1 MQKANRVIIVVG
13 MLLLI
18 VACSGPLGC
27 MQREFP
33 DVPIDTAAAAEP
45 LAPQVV
51 AQRPFSGEEMPVD
64 GHIDVY
70 FDQPMDQASVE
81 AALSLSPSVPFT
93 TTWIDDSTI
102 RITPSEPLQRAERY
116 TVQIAA
122 TAASAEGL
130 PLVEAI
136 SFRVQTVGFL
146 EVTEVVPTES
156 AEEVEADSPITVFF
170 NRPVV
175 PLGVRPDADTI
186 PHPLSF
192 EPDIPG
198 EGEWLN
204 TSIYMWHPSRP
215 MLGGQDY
222 TVTVG
227 AGLEDQTGGVLT
239 EDFTWAFTIS
249 RPAIAELSPAAD
261 TTQVALDEDVRIT
274 FTQPMDRATTEAA
287 FSITAG
293 GQAARGSVSW
303 EDDDRVLVFS
313 PAGLLP
319 IGSVFNVEVDGSAL
333 SAGGGAP
340 LDRAYNWTFQTVP
353 FPAVRSTDPSNG
365 NDYVYPGNGISITFT
380 APMDESTIEPE
391 LLEVSPPLPEDAEVY
406 YSTYS
411 DSLTTYAMLEPSTDY
426 TVTLLPGAADP
437 YGNTIAEPY
446 TFTFRTAPLEPMVQL
461 NTPGTVG
468 LYSAYS
474 RTQLFALYRNVSRID
489 FSVYAITL
497 DEFVNLSTNYDALN
511 GYAPRPD
518 AQVFGQQVQS
528 EADLNVATYA
538 YVPITNASGGSLDP
552 GVYLL
557 IADAPEVMGDVR
569 HLMIVANANLT
580 FKYSNGSGMVWLTD
594 MQSGQPVA
602 DAPVAFYDP
611 GMNTLGQAATNA
623 DGVAQTDLPTTE
635 DYWET
640 RYAVVQ
646 GDGLFA
652 IASNNWTN
660 GIDTWAFGVYGTLYE
675 EDYTVYLHTD
685 RPLYRPGQ
693 DVNFRGI
700 LRNKDG
706 VDYTLPS
713 AGTAVHVRIT
723 NSVGDIVYEQNLT
736 VDEFGAFNDTLTLD
750 EEASLGYY
758 NIEVQLGDFWS
769 SLGFQVA
776 EYRKPEFQVT
786 LTPEAEEVI
795 VGDTIRATVDAQ
807 FYFGGAVSDAE
818 VSWTVMSGM
827 YYLDYSGPGNYSFSD
842 YNWDVYES
850 DYIPGYGRVIAEG
863 TGTTDA
869 RGQFVI
875 EVPASL
881 EDSPGSRI
889 FTIEAIV
896 TDIDD
901 RSVAGRTEVVVHR
914 GEVYPG
920 IQPVN
925 FIGEAGESQ
934 DVSLIAVDWDGEPV
948 ANQTVTVTVVERD
961 WYSVREEDEFG
972 HVVWT
977 WEVEETPVGTAQ
989 TVRTDAEGRATAS
1002 FTPPNGGT
1010 FKVIATITDSRGN
1023 AVTSSAFMWISGDE
1037 FVSWR
1042 QANNNRIELIPDRTE
1057 YVPGD
1062 TAEIL
1067 IASPFQ
1073 GEVQAL
1079 VTIERDDV
1087 ISYEVITLDT
1097 NSYVYRLPITDELAP
1112 NVYVSVVIV
1121 KGVDE
1126 TNPTPAFRMGLVE
1139 LEIEPSAYEL
1149 DVTVTPDR
1157 EQVGPREDVT
1167 YTIEVRDREGD
1178 PVEAEVS
1185 LALADLAALSLASPN
1200 SGPILEH
1207 FYGNQPL
1214 GVVTGVSLTN
1224 SVDQLTQELLDQ
1236 GKGGGGGGAEGFFE
1250 IRGDFRDTAFWR
1262 ANVTTDARGR
1272 AEVTVTLPDNLT
1284 TWRMDARAVTQDTL
1298 VGQTEVDI
1306 VESIP
1311 LMIRPLTPRFFV
1323 VGDELAVGAVVNNNT
1338 DETISATV
1346 GLEAE
1351 GVEMRSDATQQVS
1364 IPAGGRADIYWDI
1377 VVENVE
1383 WVDMVFTV
1391 EGGGLT
1397 DASRPT
1403 LGDPDH
1409 EQQLPVY
1416 RWEVPETVGT
1426 AGQLTEAGQRVEGI
1440 VLPPTYDITQ
1450 GDLTVEVDP
1459 SLAAG
1464 MVDGLDWLE
1473 HYPYECTEQTVSRFL
1488 PNALTLRAYRELG
1501 LEDPELE
1508 QNLLRVVN
1516 EGLQRLYSQQR
1527 VDGGWGWWVT
1537 SVHTNPTVTAYVIL
1551 GFTAAREADILVEQ
1565 SRIDNGIAYLNQ
1577 YLESDPPLEEQAF
1590 ILYVLARAGQ
1600 PNVSRTVQLYDER
1613 AQMAHFSRAWL
1624 AQALWMIDE
1633 SDSRAQELMNSLQN
1647 TAILSATGAHW
1658 EEEDDYRW
1666 IWNTD
1671 TRSTAIILDTYA
1683 LLNPESDLVPNIV
1696 RWLMVARRGGH
1707 WETTQET
1714 AWALIAF
1721 TDWLRVTGEL
1731 DADYD
1736 FIVEF
1741 NGETVAGGT
1750 ASAETLR
1757 EPTRLVIDVGEM
1769 LRDEVNRLT
1778 FARDEGPG
1786 RMYYTAHLT
1795 AYLPVEEVGAL
1806 SRGIIVSRQYLDADG
1821 EPVTEARVGDILTA
1835 RVTIIAP
1842 HDLYYVV
1849 VEDPIP
1855 AGSEA
1860 VNRGLLTESVLSE
1873 SPTLVRPDQSEYGWG
1888 WWWFSRTEMRDEKT
1902 VLFADYLAA
1911 GTYEY
1916 TYQLRVLLP
1925 GEYRVI
1931 PPYAYEFYFP
1941 EVSGH
1946 GEGSLFTITE
1956 AD

>member
-1 MQKANRVIIVVG
+1 MPKTKHAIIVVG
-13 MLLLI
+13 MLLLM
-18 VACSGPLGC
+18 VGCSGPLGC
-27 MQREFP
+27 LQRGFP
-33 DVPIDTAAAAEP
+33 NVPIDTEAAAEP
-45 LAPQVV
+45 LPPQVV
-51 AQRPFSGEEMPVD
+51 AQRPFSGEELPVD

-70 FDQPMDQASVE
+70 FDEPMDQASVE
-81 AALSLSPSVPFT
+81 ASLSLSPSVPFT
-93 TTWIDDSTI
+93 MAWIDDSTI
-102 RITPSEPLQRAERY
+102 RITPAVSLQRAERY

-122 TAASAEGL
+122 TATSAEGV
-130 PLVEAI
+130 PLEEPVSI
-136 SFRVQTVGFL
+136 HVQTVGFL
-146 EVTEVVPTES
+146 EVTEIVPTDG

-175 PLGVRPDADTI
+175 PLGVRPDAATI

-204 TSIYMWHPSRP
+204 TSIYVWHPSRP
-215 MLGGQDY
+215 MLGGQTY

-227 AGLEDQTGGVLT
+227 AGLEDQTGGILT
-239 EDFTWAFTIS
+239 EDFAWTFTIS
-249 RPAIAELSPAAD
+249 RPAIADIEPAAD
-261 TTQVALDEDVRIT
+261 STQTPLDEDVRIT

-287 FSITAG
+287 FSITSN

-303 EDDDRVLVFS
+303 ENDDRVLVFS

-319 IGSVFNVEVDGSAL
+319 TGSLFDVVVDDSAL

-340 LDRAYNWTFQTVP
+340 LDRAYVWTFQTVP
-353 FPAVRSTDPSNG
+353 LPGVLSTNPSDG
-365 NDYVYPGNGISITFT
+365 SDYVDTGNGISITFT
-380 APMDESTIEPE
+380 APMDEATVEPE
-391 LLEVSPPLPEDAEVY
+391 LLEVSPPLPEDATIY
-406 YSTYS
+406 YSEYS
-411 DSLTTYAMLEPSTDY
+411 SSLSTYAWLEPSTDY

-437 YGNTIAEPY
+437 YGNTITEPY
-446 TFTFRTAPLEPMVQL
+446 TFTFRTAPLDPMVQL

-468 LYSAYS
+468 VYNAYS
-474 RTQLFALYRNVSRID
+474 PTQLFALYRNVSRID

-497 DEFVNLSTNYDALN
+497 SDFVRLNEDYDALRN
-511 GYAPRPD
+511 YTPGSEN
-518 AQVFGQQVQS
+518 QVFSREVQS
-528 EADLNVATYA
+528 EADLNVPTYV
-538 YVPITNASGGSLDP
+538 YLPITGPNGGSLEP

-557 IADAPEVMGDVR
+557 IADAPEVIGDVR

-580 FKYSNGSGMVWLTD
+580 FKYTNDSGMVWLTD
-594 MQSGQPVA
+594 MQSGQPLA
-602 DAPVAFYDP
+602 NAPVAFYSA
-611 GMNTLGQAATNA
+611 GMSTLGQATTNA
-623 DGVAQTDLPTTE
+623 DGVAQTDLPSAE
-635 DYWET
+635 NYWDT
-640 RYAVVQ
+640 RYAIVQ
-646 GDGLFA
+646 SDGLFA
-652 IASNNWTN
+652 VSSNNWTN

-675 EDYTVYLHTD
+675 EDYTVYLYTD

-693 DVNFRGI
+693 EVNFRGI
-700 LRNKDG
+700 LRNRDG
-706 VDYTLPS
+706 VDYTLPP
-713 AGTAVHVRIT
+713 AGTTVQVSIT
-723 NSVGDIVYEQNLT
+723 NSEGDYVYRQGLR

-750 EEASLGYY
+750 EEAALGYY
-758 NIEVQLGDFWS
+758 NIEVSIGDYWS

-786 LTPEAEEVI
+786 LTPEADEVL
-795 VGDTIRATVDAQ
+795 VGDTIRVAVDAQ
-807 FYFGGAVSDAE
+807 FYFGGPVSDAD

-827 YYLDYSGPGNYSFSD
+827 YSLNYTGPGSYSFSD
-842 YNWDVYES
+842 YNWDVYEAEP
-850 DYIPGYGRVIAEG
+850 IPGYGHVIAEG

-869 RGQFVI
+869 QGQFVI

-881 EDSPGSRI
+881 EDTPGSRT
-889 FTIEAIV
+889 FTIEAVV

-901 RSVAGRTEVVVHR
+901 RSVAGRTEVVVHK

-920 IQPVN
+920 VQPVN
-925 FIGEAGESQ
+925 FIGQAGDSQ
-934 DVSLIAVDWDGEPV
+934 DVSLIAVDWNSEPV
-948 ANQTVTVTVVERD
+948 ANQTITLTVVERN

-972 HVVWT
+972 HVVWS
-977 WEVEETPVGTAQ
+977 WEVEEIPVGDPQ
-989 TVRTDAEGRATAS
+989 TIRTDSEGRATAS
-1002 FTPPNGGT
+1002 FTPPTGGT
-1010 FKVIATITDSRGN
+1010 YKLIATITDSHGN
-1023 AVTSSAFMWISGDE
+1023 TVTSSAFMWISGSE
-1037 FVSWR
+1037 FINWR
-1042 QANNNRIELIPDRTE
+1042 QANNNRIELIPDRTT

-1073 GEVQAL
+1073 GEAQAL
-1079 VTIERDDV
+1079 ITLERNEV
-1087 ISYEVITLDT
+1087 ISYEVITLDS

-1121 KGVDE
+1121 RGVDE

-1139 LEIEPSAYEL
+1139 LEVEPSTYEL
-1149 DVTVTPDR
+1149 DVSVTPDR

-1167 YTIEVRDREGD
+1167 YTIEVHDREGN

-1185 LALADLAALSLASPN
+1185 LALADLAVLSLAQPN
-1200 SGPILEH
+1200 SGPILDH

-1214 GVVTGVSLTN
+1214 GVLTGVSLTN

-1262 ANVTTDARGR
+1262 ADVVTDANGH

-1284 TWRMDARAVTQDTL
+1284 TWRMDARAVSRDTL
-1298 VGQTEVDI
+1298 VGQTQVDI
-1306 VESIP
+1306 VANMP

-1323 VGDELAVGAVVNNNT
+1323 VGDQLAVGAVVNNNT
-1338 DETISATV
+1338 DEAIDATV

-1351 GVEMRSDATQQVS
+1351 GVEMHSDATQQVS
-1364 IPAGGRADIYWDI
+1364 IPAGGRADVYWEI

-1409 EQQLPVY
+1409 DQQLPVY
-1416 RWEVPETVGT
+1416 RWEVPETMGT
-1426 AGQLTEAGQRVEGI
+1426 GGQLTEAGQRVEGI
-1440 VLPPTYDITQ
+1440 VLPPTYDVTQ
-1450 GDLTVEVDP
+1450 GELAIEVDP

-1464 MVDGLDWLE
+1464 MVDGLGWLE

-1488 PNALTLRAYRELG
+1488 PNALTLRTYRELG
-1501 LEDPELE
+1501 LEDPVLE

-1527 VDGGWGWWVT
+1527 VSGAWGWFLT
-1537 SVHTNPTVTAYVIL
+1537 SSDDSPITTAYVIL
-1551 GFTAAREADILVEQ
+1551 GFTAAREADIQVEQ
-1565 SRIDNGIAYLNQ
+1565 DRIDRGIAYLNT
-1577 YLESDPPLEEQAF
+1577 YLESNPSLDEQAF

-1600 PNVSRTVQLYDER
+1600 PNVSRTVRLYDGR
-1613 AQMAHFSRAWL
+1613 AQLAHFSRAWL
-1624 AQALWMIDE
+1624 AQTLWMIDE
-1633 SDSRAQELMNSLQN
+1633 SDPRPQELMNSLLN

-1683 LLNPESDLVPNIV
+1683 LLHPESDLVPNIV

-1714 AWALIAF
+1714 AWALIAL
-1721 TDWLRVTGEL
+1721 TDWLRATGEL
-1731 DADYD
+1731 DANYS

-1750 ASAETLR
+1750 ADAETLR
-1757 EPTRLVIDVGEM
+1757 EPTQLVIDVGEL
-1769 LRDEVNRLT
+1769 LRDQVNRLT

-1806 SRGIIVSRQYLDADG
+1806 SRGVIVSRQYLDAND
-1821 EPVTEARVGDILTA
+1821 EPVTEAQVGDVLTV

-1842 HDLYYVV
+1842 HDLYFVV

-1855 AGSEA
+1855 AGTEA
-1860 VNRGLLTESVLSE
+1860 VNTGLLTESVLTE
-1873 SPTLVRPDQSEYGWG
+1873 GPQLQQADNPEYGWG

-1916 TYQLRVLLP
+1916 TYQLRALLP

-1931 PPYAYEFYFP
+1931 PPNAYEFYFP

-1946 GEGSLFTITE
+1946 GEGSIFTITE
-1956 AD
+1956 SD